1 MVALLCPHHS
11 PTTARPGDR
20 PCGETGCRPGQ
31 SPTALFAPFPD
42 PKPVDF
48 KGKRLEL
55 GGSPGWKSP
64 EQPHKSGNL
73 ALAHSRQ
80 QALLIAG
87 GRGDPGVA
95 PAFALIQ

>member
-55 GGSPGWKSP
+55 GVSPGWKSLSN
-64 EQPHKSGNL
+64 HTRVGTTHSLIL
-73 ALAHSRQ
+73 ASKLYS
-80 QALLIAG
+80 LLEAE
-87 GRGDPGVA
+87 A
-95 PAFALIQ
+95 IQE